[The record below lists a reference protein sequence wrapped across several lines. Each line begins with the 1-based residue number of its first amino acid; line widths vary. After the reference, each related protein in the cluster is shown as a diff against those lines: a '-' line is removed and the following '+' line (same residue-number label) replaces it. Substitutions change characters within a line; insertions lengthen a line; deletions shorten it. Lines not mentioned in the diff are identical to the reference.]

1 MPRISPAALASPRK
15 DDLLILVFDTIPTTR
30 EMMKAGDIKAAI
42 YQHPHQQGQKAM
54 QLVFDYL
61 VNGIVPDRERYI
73 MNNEI
78 RIAENM

>member
-1 MPRISPAALASPRK
+1 
-15 DDLLILVFDTIPTTR
+15 
-30 EMMKAGDIKAAI
+30 MKSGIIRAAI

-61 VNGIVPDRERYI
+61 VNGIIPERNHYI

-78 RIAENM
+78 RILENI

>member
-1 MPRISPAALASPRK
+1 
-15 DDLLILVFDTIPTTR
+15 
-30 EMMKAGDIKAAI
+30 MKAGDIKAAI